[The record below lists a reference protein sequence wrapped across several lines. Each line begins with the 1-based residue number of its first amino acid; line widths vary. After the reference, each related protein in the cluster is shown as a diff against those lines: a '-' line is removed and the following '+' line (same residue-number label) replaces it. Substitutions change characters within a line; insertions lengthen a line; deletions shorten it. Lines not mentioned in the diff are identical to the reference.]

1 MRLAFHLDIATSG
14 LAPLRAEASTEEV
27 AFVSSIARLSS
38 PAPIIDLGEGGCIVG
53 PLFRRELP
61 ATRVTN
67 LDLAE
72 RKLIV
77 ETGGGALLA
86 DYWGAYIALL
96 IDDNGTASV
105 LRDPSGM
112 MTCYMRREPGRVT
125 LASDMAALAEPGRAK
140 VDYRALA
147 RMFAGIDSIGR
158 RSGICDIEELLPGER
173 LIVNARESLIEQTW
187 SPWDHVRGPKG
198 RTFEEAADALRI
210 TLKDSI
216 GIWSTLFDNIL
227 IGVSGGLDSSIVAAA
242 LGPRTPNLRCLT
254 MVEPDS
260 DGDERR
266 YAKALVRKLGIRL
279 EAPAFDLAAVDVR
292 RPVMRHLP
300 LPVAAHYFPAIEAEH
315 RRLDVVTPIDAYF
328 SGNGGDNVF
337 CALRSAA
344 PLADR
349 FLAQGPG
356 PGLFA
361 TARDLADLTGSGMMD
376 VVRNGWQRIGRRRN
390 GHRVRPDLTGL
401 GKEGRAAALAE
412 DDRHPWLAAPPGT
425 LPGKAAHVVM
435 LARAQRS
442 IELYPRTAHP
452 PQILPLLSQPIV
464 ELCLSIPSW
473 QWVRG
478 GRDRAVARAA
488 FTGILPD
495 LLIERTTKGSP
506 GGFVRRVY
514 DAQGDAARA
523 MLKKGKLV
531 EAGLIDPCWVARTAE
546 SDWQGDGRDLRL
558 LSFAAAEA
566 WINWWTDGVE
576 AAS

>member
-14 LAPLRAEASTEEV
+14 LAPLHADVSPEGV
-27 AFVSSIARLSS
+27 AFCSSIARLSS
-38 PAPIIDLGEGGCIVG
+38 PAPYIDLGESGCIVG

-61 ATRVTN
+61 STRVTN
-67 LDLAE
+67 LDPAE
-72 RKLIV
+72 RQSIID
-77 ETGGGALLA
+77 TGGGALLRA
-86 DYWGAYIALL
+86 YWGAYIALL

-112 MTCYMRREPGRVT
+112 MTCYMRREPGRVA
-125 LASDMAALAEPGRAK
+125 LASDMAALAEPGRAS
-140 VDYRALA
+140 VNYASIA
-147 RMFAGIDSIGR
+147 RMFAGIDSVGR
-158 RSGICDIEELLPGER
+158 QTGICGIEELLPGER
-173 LIVNARESLIEQTW
+173 LIVKGRESIIEQAW
-187 SPWDHVRGPKG
+187 SPWDHVRGPRG
-198 RTFEEAADALRI
+198 RTFEDAADALRR

-216 GIWSTLFDNIL
+216 GQWSTIFDDIL
-227 IGVSGGLDSSIVAAA
+227 VGVSGGLDSSIVAAA

-266 YAKALVRKLGIRL
+266 YAEALVSKLGVRL
-279 EAPAFDLAAVDVR
+279 DAPVFDLAAVDVM

-315 RRLDVVTPIDAYF
+315 RRLDAATPIGGYF

-349 FLAQGPG
+349 FLAQGLG
-356 PGLFA
+356 PGWFA
-361 TARDLADLTGSGMMD
+361 TARDLADLTGSGVLD
-376 VVRNGWQRIGRRRN
+376 VVRNGWQRIWRRRER
-390 GHRVRPDLTGL
+390 HRVRPDLTGL
-401 GKEGRAAALAE
+401 GNVGRAAALAE
-412 DDRHPWLAAPPGT
+412 DDRHPWLTAPPGT
-425 LPGKAAHVVM
+425 LPGKVAHVVM
-435 LARAQRS
+435 LARAQKS
-442 IELYPRTAHP
+442 IELYPRAMYP
-452 PQILPLLSQPIV
+452 PQIAPLLSQPIV
-464 ELCLSIPSW
+464 ELCLSIPTW

-488 FTGILPD
+488 FTDILPD

-514 DAQGDAARA
+514 EAQGDAARA

-531 EAGLIDPCWVARTAE
+531 ETGLIDPGWVARTAE
-546 SDWQGDGRDLRL
+546 QDWRGDGRDLRL

-566 WINWWTDGVE
+566 WINWWADGAE
-576 AAS
+576 ATS

>member
-1 MRLAFHLDIATSG
+1 MRLSYHLDIAASG
-14 LAPLRAEASTEEV
+14 LAPLGADVSTEEM
-27 AFVSSIARLSS
+27 AFSSSIVRLSS
-38 PAPIIDLGEGGCIVG
+38 QAPYIGLGESGCIVG

-67 LDLAE
+67 LDPAE
-72 RKLIV
+72 RQSIV
-77 ETGGGALLA
+77 ETRGDALLT

-96 IDDNGTASV
+96 IDDKGTVSV

-125 LASDMAALAEPGRAK
+125 LASDMTALAEPGRAS
-140 VDYRALA
+140 VDYSSLA
-147 RMFAGIDSIGR
+147 RMFAGIDFIGR
-158 RSGICDIEELLPGER
+158 HMGICGVEELLPGER
-173 LIVNARESLIEQTW
+173 FVVKARESMIEQAW
-187 SPWDHVRGPKG
+187 SPWDHVRDPRG
-198 RTFEEAADALRI
+198 RTFEDAADALRI
-210 TLKDSI
+210 TLKDNI
-216 GIWSTLFDNIL
+216 GQWSTVFDNIL
-227 IGVSGGLDSSIVAAA
+227 VGVSGGLDSSIVAAA

-254 MVEPDS
+254 MVEPDT

-266 YAKALVRKLGIRL
+266 YAEALVRKLGIRL
-279 EAPAFDLAAVDVR
+279 EAPAFDLAAVDVM
-292 RPVMRHLP
+292 RPVLRHLP

-315 RRLDVVTPIDAYF
+315 RRLDAATRIGGYF

-361 TARDLADLTGSGMMD
+361 TARDLADLTGSGVMD
-376 VVRNGWQRIGRRRN
+376 VVRNGWQRIGRRRQ
-390 GHRVRPDLTGL
+390 GHRMRPDLTGL
-401 GKEGRAAALAE
+401 GHEGRAAALAE
-412 DDRHPWLAAPPGT
+412 EDRHPWLAAPPGT
-425 LPGKAAHVVM
+425 LPGKIAHVAM
-435 LARAQRS
+435 LARAQKS
-442 IELYPRTAHP
+442 IELYPRAVHP
-452 PQILPLLSQPIV
+452 PQIVPLLSQPIV

-473 QWVRG
+473 QWVHG

-546 SDWQGDGRDLRL
+546 HDWRGDGHDLRL
-558 LSFAAAEA
+558 LSFAAAET
-566 WINWWTDGVE
+566 WINWWTDGLE
-576 AAS
+576 TAS